1 MAESRLITISQAEIS
16 PSPVQVNKS
25 YVIRVTIANR
35 AYGLDYP
42 YNYPYDYTPKRKGDQ
57 SMSVKTVQAVVNGQS
72 ITLTYNSTSGKW
84 EATTTAPA
92 KSSYT
97 LAGHYYPV
105 TVKATD
111 EAGNTT
117 TKGATDS
124 TLGSSL
130 QLKVKEKVAPVI
142 TITSPTAGQYLANST
157 PAITWKITDDDSGV
171 NPSTIALKVDNVAV
185 DASKITK
192 TAVTGGYTCSYT
204 PATALTDGEHTIIAT
219 ASDYDGNAATQKSV
233 TFTVDTIP
241 PTLSISAPVAGLV
254 TNKSTVTVTGTTDDA
269 TSKPVTVTV
278 NGTAVTV
285 GTGGSFSKDVTLTE
299 GSNTITIIEKD
310 KAGKTTTVTRTV
322 TLDTKAPVIKS
333 VTMTPNP
340 VDAGKTYIIA
350 VEVSD

>member
-16 PSPVQVNKS
+16 PNPVQTNKS

-42 YNYPYDYTPKRKGDQ
+42 YNYPYDYTKGDQ

-84 EATTTAPA
+84 EATATAPS

-97 LAGHYYPV
+97 LDGHYYPI

-111 EAGNTT
+111 EAGNTA
-117 TKGATDS
+117 TKDATDS
-124 TLGSSL
+124 TLGSKL

-171 NPSTIALKVDNVAV
+171 NPSTIALKVDGTAV

-204 PATALTDGEHTIIAT
+204 PATALSDGAHTVIAT

-241 PTLSISAPVAGLV
+241 PTLSVSTPAAGLV
-254 TNKSTVTVTGTTDDA
+254 TNKSTVTVNGTTDDA

-285 GTGGSFSKDVTLTE
+285 ETNGSFSKDVTLTE
-299 GSNTITIIEKD
+299 GSNTITIVAKD

-333 VTMTPNP
+333 VTITPNP

>member
-1 MAESRLITISQAEIS
+1 
-16 PSPVQVNKS
+16 
-25 YVIRVTIANR
+25 
-35 AYGLDYP
+35 
-42 YNYPYDYTPKRKGDQ
+42 
-57 SMSVKTVQAVVNGQS
+57 MSVKTVQAVVNGQS

-84 EATTTAPA
+84 EATATAPA

-97 LAGHYYPV
+97 LDGHYYPV

-117 TKGATDS
+117 TKNATDS

-130 QLKVKEKVAPVI
+130 QLKVKEKVAPE
-142 TITSPTAGQYLANST
+142 
-157 PAITWKITDDDSGV
+157 
-171 NPSTIALKVDNVAV
+171 
-185 DASKITK
+185 ITK

-219 ASDYDGNAATQKSV
+219 ASDYDGNAAIQKSV

-269 TSKPVTVTV
+269 TSKQVTVTV
-278 NGTAVTV
+278 NGTTVTV
-285 GTGGSFSKDVTLTE
+285 TSDGSFSKDVTLTE
-299 GSNTITIIEKD
+299 GSNTITIIAKD